1 MALPIGDTR
10 LKRQALACV
19 IEFYRELTTATPGA
33 RLSRAGWRRLCKAA
47 PAALYRRPDSQPVQ
61 RGAAVPSFDI
71 VSRVDL
77 AEVDNAIAGINR
89 EISIR
94 FDFKGSK
101 CSLERNEGELRLV
114 ADDDLKLKQ
123 MHELLKVHLTRR
135 KVEAG
140 ALDYKPPEKAAGN
153 TLRQTIVL
161 RQGIDADLARRL
173 VREIK
178 DGKMKVQAAVQ
189 GGELRVTGKKRD
201 DLQTAIALIRGL
213 KFEQPLQYVNFRE

>member
-1 MALPIGDTR
+1 
-10 LKRQALACV
+10 
-19 IEFYRELTTATPGA
+19 
-33 RLSRAGWRRLCKAA
+33 
-47 PAALYRRPDSQPVQ
+47 VQ
-61 RGAAVPSFDI
+61 RGATVPSFDI

-77 AEVDNAIAGINR
+77 AEIDNAVAGINR
-89 EISIR
+89 EIATR

-101 CSLERNEGELRLV
+101 CTLERKEGELKLV

-135 KVEAG
+135 KVEPG

-153 TLRQTIVL
+153 TVRQTIAL

-178 DGKMKVQAAVQ
+178 DSKMKVQAAVQ
-189 GGELRVTGKKRD
+189 GGELRVTAKKRD
-201 DLQTAIALIRGL
+201 DLQSTIALVRAL
-213 KFEQPLQYVNFRE
+213 KIEQPLQYVNFRE